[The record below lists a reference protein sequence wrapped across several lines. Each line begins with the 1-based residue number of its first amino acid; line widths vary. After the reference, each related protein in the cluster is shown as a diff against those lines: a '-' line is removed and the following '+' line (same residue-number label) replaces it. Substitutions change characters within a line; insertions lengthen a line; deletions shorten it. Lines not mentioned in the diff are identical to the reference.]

1 MWATHDV
8 EKQIYVTSVDTSQ
21 TIQHDDLCIRSMRF
35 TKQIFLKG
43 FLLLWCWKHIFIV
56 VFGQYPVAIV
66 VKDSHSFDCVQRRL
80 LELFSR
86 FNFVIDKTTYI
97 YIREQITEYLTEIV
111 YSARVRLVILTD
123 QKSRIN
129 VFSLLYL
136 RQEVNWRKK

>member
-1 MWATHDV
+1 MRATHDV

-56 VFGQYPVAIV
+56 VLGQYPVAIV

-80 LELFSR
+80 LELFSG